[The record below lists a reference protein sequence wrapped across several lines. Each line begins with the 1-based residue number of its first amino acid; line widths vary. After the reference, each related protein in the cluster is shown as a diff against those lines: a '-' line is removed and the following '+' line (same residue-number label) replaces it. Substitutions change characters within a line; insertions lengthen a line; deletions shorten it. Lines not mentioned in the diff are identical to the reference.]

1 MQILLTFNRNR
12 ELLQAGLSKPWR
24 ETLNATIGTDEL
36 DASAV
41 LDYFKPLAD
50 YLDKQIEDASG
61 DVGWVSTFEDWYEEP
76 PGDNTVPIIVGSVLG
91 AVIVVVIVAYFV
103 GRRATK
109 KKSGQISQGID
120 NPVVVVE

>member
-1 MQILLTFNRNR
+1 MRDRCVNRK
-12 ELLQAGLSKPWR
+12 LLQAGLSKPWR
-24 ETLNATIGTDEL
+24 ETLNEAIGTDQL

-41 LDYFKPLAD
+41 LYYFKPLED
-50 YLDKQIEDASG
+50 YLDEQLTLAGEN
-61 DVGWVSTFEDWYEEP
+61 VGWASTFEEWYEEP

-109 KKSGQISQGID
+109 SKSGHITQGVD